1 MMFMEDAMP
10 LPLAPVAV
18 FAFRACLV
26 TAAVWAARRT
36 FARTA
41 QVGRT
46 DQRAEEA
53 LDAMDEGW
61 ATHAPADRAGQ
72 KNAGLRLRRVIR
84 WPGGGVEVDLAAV
97 GRLRIRR
104 LPLDPAADASGGDT

>member
-1 MMFMEDAMP
+1 MP

-18 FAFRACLV
+18 FALRAGLV
-26 TAAVWAARRT
+26 TAAVWAVRRT
-36 FARTA
+36 VARAT

-53 LDAMDEGW
+53 LDAMDEGL
-61 ATHAPADRAGQ
+61 ATHAPADREGQ
-72 KNAGLRLRRVIR
+72 HNAGLRLRRVVR

-97 GRLRIRR
+97 GRLRLRR
-104 LPLDPAADASGGDT
+104 VASAAGGGGGNV